1 MKLIQLSKTIW
12 VNIEQITYYDE
23 QSEQLHFTDGE
34 RMRVPKTDFKKLILV
49 LQERKAK
56 RSAEKNKADKM

>member
-1 MKLIQLSKTIW
+1 MKLIQLSKTIC